1 MDPGFKVSFQ
11 TDHVRIDSYGERSI
25 EYATALWTEVVKVC
39 AENDC
44 YLVLGISNAPGPM
57 PVMDGFAHI
66 DLFRELEI
74 RDNYRISW
82 AELNDDAR
90 SASEFT
96 ETVLVNRGL
105 YPGKLFSNE
114 EDAREWLFS
123 EPEEGSS

>member
-1 MDPGFKVSFQ
+1 MTADKGFEVSFQ
-11 TDHVRIDSYGERSI
+11 GDHVRIDSYGERSI
-25 EYATALWTEVVKVC
+25 EYATALWTEAIKVC

-57 PVMDGFAHI
+57 PIMDGFEHI
-66 DLFRELEI
+66 ELFRKLEI
-74 RDNYRISW
+74 RDRYRISW

-105 YPGKLFSNE
+105 FPGKLFSNE
-114 EDAREWLFS
+114 KDARQWLFQ
-123 EPEEGSS
+123 ETE